1 MARWLL
7 DTQVL
12 LWLDAEPE
20 KIPRQVLAQL
30 DRVDAVYFSAASVWE
45 LEIKRSAGKIRFDG
59 RVTAFA
65 ERAGL
70 AELPIAARHAEAAA
84 ALPLHHKD
92 PFDRMLVAQAIAEG
106 LTLVTADQRLRAYPV
121 AVLQI

>member
-7 DTQVL
+7 DTHIL

-20 KIPRQVLAQL
+20 RIPRQILAQF
-30 DRVDAVYFSAASVWE
+30 DRVETAYFSAASVWE
-45 LEIKRSAGKIRFDG
+45 LEIKRSVGRIRFDG

-84 ALPLHHKD
+84 ALPLHHRD

-121 AVLQI
+121 ALLGV